1 MFERYTESARRALFF
16 ARYEVSHLGATELG
30 TEHLLLGLIRESQ
43 GPVARI
49 MAASH
54 VSFERLRREIEGRSA
69 FRERTATSVEIPL
82 GAETQRAL
90 QFAAEEADR
99 LGHSCIGTEHL
110 LLGLLRD
117 ETSLAASILIRHG
130 LRPDD
135 VRNDLLKLLAEPP
148 SPSIPSAPVDVSAQI
163 DRITHLVEQLARMA
177 SDRSEARALTDRIR
191 DSLNELRRH
200 LGG

>member
-1 MFERYTESARRALFF
+1 MFGRYSESARRALFF

-30 TEHLLLGLIRESQ
+30 TEHLLLGLMRESQ

-49 MAASH
+49 MAAAH
-54 VSFERLRREIEGRSA
+54 VSFDRLRREIEGRSA

-99 LGHSCIGTEHL
+99 LSHSYIGTEHL

-148 SPSIPSAPVDVSAQI
+148 SPSIPSAPVDVSEQI
-163 DRITHLVEQLARMA
+163 DRITHLVERLARMA
-177 SDRSEARALTDRIR
+177 SDRSEARALADRIQIGR
-191 DSLNELRRH
+191 AH
-200 LGG
+200 V